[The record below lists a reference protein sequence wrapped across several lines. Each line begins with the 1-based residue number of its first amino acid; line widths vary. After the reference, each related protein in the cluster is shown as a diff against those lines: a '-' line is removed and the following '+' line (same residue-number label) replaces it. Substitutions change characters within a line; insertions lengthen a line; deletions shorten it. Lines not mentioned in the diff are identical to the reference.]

1 MKPMLPKD
9 HHCCHRIVNV
19 GIDAVVAILANG
31 PFFFWWRFWPRHRH
45 LMAPLVPFKCLQ
57 MWPPMAIANDESH
70 WRQWWW
76 GAPFV
81 PSALP
86 MHLPLATMDL
96 HLFNFCRHW
105 QQWHQWRDVQFVI
118 TLLPVIL
125 LRYTNFNG
133 DFQKMVIFQ
142 TSILNCAHSFYGIVV
157 KLSRHYQVII

>member
-31 PFFFWWRFWPRHRH
+31 TFFFWWRFWPWHRH

-81 PSALP
+81 PSNAFAIGNNGSPFVPFL
-86 MHLPLATMDL
+86 LPLATMAPMARCAIRYNTFTCNSIAL
-96 HLFNFCRHW
+96 HEF
-105 QQWHQWRDVQFVI
+105 QWRFPENGHFSNFDPKLCPQFLWNRRE
-118 TLLPVIL
+118 T
-125 LRYTNFNG
+125 
-133 DFQKMVIFQ
+133 
-142 TSILNCAHSFYGIVV
+142 
-157 KLSRHYQVII
+157 